1 MGHIRHEF
9 LALQYPEK
17 YYRANDTICDKCRD
31 AGHKGDECQQS
42 STAESVAQPNEVT
55 IQSLDLEILELLG
68 EDPQNHK
75 LHGDSVHKDIATRWM
90 HILINDLHK
99 DTHSELVKRY
109 LPPENFPNIRPP
121 KLNLEVKAALPEINV
136 KKDLYIVNKQTQL
149 ASGLAA
155 IGQALSWALET
166 KTTVPQNIIKSLG
179 DAGRLICDSHY
190 RESMSRR
197 YAALNTLNKNIRDT
211 IKNTKIDEYLF
222 GSSLSEHI
230 KSTKVIS
237 KTVSD
242 MKPMPQ
248 RLPYKAPTVNF
259 VQRDALNSRGARAA
273 AVETRSNPVPRRPQ
287 RDRRQTAI
295 RGRRSTGHTRQQTR
309 KR

>member
-1 MGHIRHEF
+1 MASRYV
-9 LALQYPEK
+9 L
-17 YYRANDTICDKCRD
+17 
-31 AGHKGDECQQS
+31 QS

-109 LPPENFPNIRPP
+109 LPPENFPNITP

-136 KKDLYIVNKQTQL
+136 KKDLY
-149 ASGLAA
+149 